1 MRGIRQTIR
10 RRCHGSPRPRDQN
23 HGLALVHGLARPELC
38 RYGRLRRCPYRQEIL
53 ASGWKRLILQ
63 GNKMKSWNIYNTTQD
78 LRLTTYDLLRS
89 RMDSLQEIYT
99 KYDKIIKYSAYAFT
113 GWFLSW
119 VLFFIMLPFMV
130 RYYGKIRGAS
140 LNYGFSWFS
149 MIAIILG
156 LEFGLQR
163 WKSLESDK
171 YNPLKRTLFGHFS
184 DFQTYKI
191 QRISLNDFLA
201 ENISFEIWSPKI
213 EDSVDSKVTPSVL
226 GVQIPVFGGM
236 DW

>member
-1 MRGIRQTIR
+1 
-10 RRCHGSPRPRDQN
+10 
-23 HGLALVHGLARPELC
+23 
-38 RYGRLRRCPYRQEIL
+38 
-53 ASGWKRLILQ
+53 
-63 GNKMKSWNIYNTTQD
+63 
-78 LRLTTYDLLRS
+78 
-89 RMDSLQEIYT
+89 MDSLQEIYT

-156 LEFGLQR
+156 LEFGLRR
-163 WKSLESDK
+163 WKSLESGK
-171 YNPLKRTLFGHFS
+171 YNPLNRTLFGHFS
-184 DFQTYKI
+184 NLQTYKI
-191 QRISLNDFLA
+191 QRISLNDFIA

-213 EDSVDSKVTPSVL
+213 EDSVDWNVTPPVL
-226 GVQIPVFGGM
+226 GVQTQGFGGCM
-236 DW
+236 RFFCGNPGKMSILPFALETFETRIAKHRKMEVVTEMLTFSFFRRKTCWLTFFGE